1 MTDRYNAIVVV
12 LEENIRSDDAEPILE
27 AIRMIKGVIRVTPN
41 VVGLESHIAYQKAA
55 YHLRGRLWDA
65 LNETIDE

>member
-12 LEENIRSDDAEPILE
+12 LENDIRDDDAEPILD

-41 VVGLESHIAYQKAA
+41 VSDIDNHIAYQKAE

-65 LNETIDE
+65 LNSE